1 MSKKEEQEAEG
12 SEKLKK
18 SEAVYKIQHTS
29 TVKIRV
35 QL

>member
-1 MSKKEEQEAEG
+1 MRMSEKEEQEAEG

-29 TVKIRV
+29 TVK
-35 QL
+35 